1 MPSTQIPLNT
11 SSYDSL
17 GDSTYWAA
25 PEASGEQDQDQDQD
39 QEREGK
45 TTAGA
50 EEALSAGFQW
60 GAHLLAMPPIH
71 APLQEAGPAAVDN

>member
-11 SSYDSL
+11 LSFDSL

-25 PEASGEQDQDQDQD
+25 PEEASGEQDQDQD

-60 GAHLLAMPPIH
+60 GAHPLAMPRIH
-71 APLQEAGPAAVDN
+71 APLQEAALEAVDN